1 MRRKLPE
8 LDELIRRDP
17 TSRRSPF
24 SGYSEGGIALFRRGR
39 FRRIAMSDTRQHV
52 HKLIDQ
58 LPPAKLNAVAGLL
71 EVMIDR
77 EETSEEEERAVNEA
91 KHWLQEN
98 GGKGIPQEEVLADFG
113 LSPDDFRRMGE
124 ERAQRRRG

>member
-1 MRRKLPE
+1 
-8 LDELIRRDP
+8 
-17 TSRRSPF
+17 
-24 SGYSEGGIALFRRGR
+24 
-39 FRRIAMSDTRQHV
+39 MSDTRQHV
-52 HKLIDQ
+52 HELIDQ

-91 KHWLQEN
+91 KQWLQEN
-98 GGKGIPQEEVLADFG
+98 GGKGIPHDEVLADFG

-124 ERAQRRRG
+124 GHAERRRG